1 MYRINDADVP
11 RQRPSTP
18 EEETIDRVVERIA
31 PAWFGSR
38 ENGRADFILGEASP
52 C

>member
-18 EEETIDRVVERIA
+18 EEETIDRVVERTA
-31 PAWFGSR
+31 PA
-38 ENGRADFILGEASP
+38 
-52 C
+52 